1 MVPEFSCF
9 LLPFL
14 KYVSDG
20 QVHSSDDCVHGV
32 ARLLNLSSTDML
44 EKVKSGSRSKVTD
57 RTQWA
62 KTYLEWAGLVTT
74 VKRGYYAITN
84 EGISLLQMNPTIVDK
99 AFLMANYPSF
109 VKNSAARR
117 TGSENKDADKK
128 SSLIMTDKVKS
139 DHTDKEKMLEFL
151 RSLSPAN
158 MAKVL
163 VRVLQVNGYYCKE
176 SSFKVSN
183 DSIRAKIYL
192 DKLEIVPAYL
202 YMSLGESKVSR
213 IQMGNLIQLMYD
225 DSCNCSVI
233 LTLSGF
239 EEEAFRFNAPAV
251 NIVKIDGN
259 QLATLIIDS
268 GICTD
273 SKTVLEFHP
282 ENILL

>member
-14 KYVSDG
+14 KYVSDR

-32 ARLLNLSSTDML
+32 ARLLNLSPSDML

-84 EGISLLQMNPTIVDK
+84 EGVALLQMNPTVVDK
-99 AFLMANYPSF
+99 AFLMVNYPSF
-109 VKNSAARR
+109 VKNSTSGR
-117 TGSENKDADKK
+117 TGGKNKDADKK
-128 SSLIMTDKVKS
+128 SSLIMTDKVKG
-139 DHTDKEKMLEFL
+139 DLTDREKMLNFL
-151 RSLSPAN
+151 RSLSPAD

-163 VRVLQVNGYYCKE
+163 V
-176 SSFKVSN
+176 
-183 DSIRAKIYL
+183 RAKIYL